1 MWILKRLPATYL
13 TLLVQISR
21 FIFGFSDEY
30 SCPEAVF
37 QVVSTEGTV
46 QCVNNFKEFSTHH
59 VVYTHC
65 FVMLCAQV
73 NV

>member
-46 QCVNNFKEFSTHH
+46 QCVNNLKNFLHI
-59 VVYTHC
+59 
-65 FVMLCAQV
+65 MLFIHIV
-73 NV
+73 L